1 LHALSKNAKF
11 SKFRAV
17 LQNSRAWSA
26 DMAREKPVN
35 GTKNSQMTK
44 FSPNFLKFG
53 LGVPNQVPCSFKEAL
68 AKIWSGSGV
77 FLRFCVLANR
87 PWSTFVLAGIFDISL
102 KP

>member
-1 LHALSKNAKF
+1 MPFPKMPSF
-11 SKFRAV
+11 
-17 LQNSRAWSA
+17 QNSEQSSKIVALGTRPFKWP
-26 DMAREKPVN
+26 KPVN
-35 GTKNSQMTK
+35 CTKNSQMTK

-53 LGVPNQVPCSFKEAL
+53 LGVPNQVPCSVKEAL

>member
-1 LHALSKNAKF
+1 LNALSKNAKF
-11 SKFRAV
+11 AKFRAA
-17 LQNSRAWSA
+17 LQTGLTRGETSSW
-26 DMAREKPVN
+26 EKPVN
-35 GTKNSQMTK
+35 CTKNSQMTK

-53 LGVPNQVPCSFKEAL
+53 LGVPNQVPCSVKEAL

-77 FLRFCVLANR
+77 FLRFCALANR

>member
-1 LHALSKNAKF
+1 MPFPKMPSF
-11 SKFRAV
+11 
-17 LQNSRAWSA
+17 QNSEQSPKIVALG
-26 DMAREKPVN
+26 ARRFKWPKPVN
-35 GTKNSQMTK
+35 CTKNSQMTK

-53 LGVPNQVPCSFKEAL
+53 LGVPNQVPCSAKEAL

-87 PWSTFVLAGIFDISL
+87 PWSTFVLADIFDISL

>member
-1 LHALSKNAKF
+1 MTNLEMLSFFQMELPGRCKLPKN
-11 SKFRAV
+11 
-17 LQNSRAWSA
+17 L
-26 DMAREKPVN
+26 
-35 GTKNSQMTK
+35 QMTK

-53 LGVPNQVPCSFKEAL
+53 LGVPNQVPCSAKEAL

-87 PWSTFVLAGIFDISL
+87 PWSTFVLADIFDIYL